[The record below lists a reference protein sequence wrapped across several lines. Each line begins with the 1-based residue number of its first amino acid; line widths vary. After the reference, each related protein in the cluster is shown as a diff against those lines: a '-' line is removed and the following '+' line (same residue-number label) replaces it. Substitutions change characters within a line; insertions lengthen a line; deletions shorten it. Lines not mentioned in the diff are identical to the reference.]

1 LSEGGQAEE
10 EVTLSLSNV
19 LKPLFSAR
27 EKGKHAVMARERLYL
42 LTDAGKAAWQHQDP
56 RVPVEYR
63 RLLGLI
69 KTETHPDS
77 LRTRLGRYSEADVI
91 DLLDELVQR
100 GLLRTV
106 EAEASPDL
114 DFTNSFNFA
123 DLLPTAAARR

>member
-1 LSEGGQAEE
+1 
-10 EVTLSLSNV
+10 
-19 LKPLFSAR
+19 
-27 EKGKHAVMARERLYL
+27 MAREQLYL
-42 LTDAGKAAWQHQDP
+42 LTEAGKAAWQQQDP

-77 LRTRLGRYSEADVI
+77 LRTRLGRYSEADVL

-106 EAEASPDL
+106 DAAANSDL

-123 DLLPTAAARR
+123 DLLPTAAVRR

>member
-10 EVTLSLSNV
+10 EVTLGLSNL
-19 LKPLFSAR
+19 LKPLFSVR
-27 EKGKHAVMARERLYL
+27 EKGKHAVMERDRLYL
-42 LTDAGKAAWQHQDP
+42 LTESGKAAWEQQDP

-106 EAEASPDL
+106 EAKASPDL